1 MSIVVSN
8 LNFIYSPNTPF
19 ETVALKNV
27 SFEIKT
33 GEFVALIG
41 HTGSGKSTLIQ
52 QLNGLIKPTSGGI
65 VINGVDITKQ
75 NAKLTDVRR
84 KVGLVFQYPEYQ
96 LFDETVQKD
105 IAFGPKNMGLSDEEI
120 NKRVKTSMDLVGMSF
135 EKYKDKSPFEL
146 SGGQK
151 RRVAIAGVLAMSP
164 EVLILDEPAAGLD
177 PKAKNEILGNIKKIH
192 AKTNNTI
199 ILVSHCMSDV
209 SEIADRLLV
218 MNKGQIEYFDTPVNV
233 FKNEERLKE
242 IGLDVPDAIKLKNI
256 LNKCGYSI
264 SDEVLSIEQIKSEII
279 KNIGGKV
286 AK

>member
-52 QLNGLIKPTSGGI
+52 QLNGLIKPTSGSI

-75 NAKLTDVRR
+75 NAKLTEVRR

-199 ILVSHCMSDV
+199 ILVSHSMSDV

>member
-52 QLNGLIKPTSGGI
+52 QLNGLIKPTSGSI
-65 VINGVDITKQ
+65 VINGVDITNQ
-75 NAKLTDVRR
+75 NAKLTEVRR

>member
-52 QLNGLIKPTSGGI
+52 QLNGLIKPTSGSI

-75 NAKLTDVRR
+75 NAKLTEVRR

-135 EKYKDKSPFEL
+135 ERYKDKSPFEL

-218 MNKGQIEYFDTPVNV
+218 MNKGQIEYYDTPVNV

>member
-75 NAKLTDVRR
+75 NAKLTEVRR

-199 ILVSHCMSDV
+199 ILVSHSMSDV

-264 SDEVLSIEQIKSEII
+264 SDEVLRIEQIKSEII

>member
-52 QLNGLIKPTSGGI
+52 QLNGLIKPTSGSI

-75 NAKLTDVRR
+75 NAKLTEVRR

-199 ILVSHCMSDV
+199 ILVSHSMSDV

-264 SDEVLSIEQIKSEII
+264 SDEVLRIEQIKSEII
-279 KNIGGKV
+279 KNIGGIV

>member
-52 QLNGLIKPTSGGI
+52 QLNGLIKPISGSI

-75 NAKLTDVRR
+75 NAKLTEVRR

-199 ILVSHCMSDV
+199 ILVSHSMSDV

-264 SDEVLSIEQIKSEII
+264 SDEVLRIEQIKSEII

>member
-52 QLNGLIKPTSGGI
+52 QLNGLIKPTSGSI

-75 NAKLTDVRR
+75 NAKLTEVRR

-218 MNKGQIEYFDTPVNV
+218 MNKGQIEYYDTPVNV

>member
-52 QLNGLIKPTSGGI
+52 QLNGLIKPTSGSI

-75 NAKLTDVRR
+75 NAKLTEVRR

-264 SDEVLSIEQIKSEII
+264 SDEVLRIEQIKSEII

>member
-52 QLNGLIKPTSGGI
+52 QLNGLIKPTSGSI

-75 NAKLTDVRR
+75 NAKLTEVRR

-135 EKYKDKSPFEL
+135 ERYKDKSPFEL

-199 ILVSHCMSDV
+199 ILVSHSMSDV

>member
-52 QLNGLIKPTSGGI
+52 QLNGLIKPTSGSI

-75 NAKLTDVRR
+75 NAKLTEVRR

>member
-52 QLNGLIKPTSGGI
+52 QLNGLIKPTSGSI

-75 NAKLTDVRR
+75 NAKLTEVRR

-199 ILVSHCMSDV
+199 ILVSHSMSDV

-264 SDEVLSIEQIKSEII
+264 SDEVLRIEQIKSEII

>member
-52 QLNGLIKPTSGGI
+52 QLNGLIKPTSGSI
-65 VINGVDITKQ
+65 VINGVDITNQ
-75 NAKLTDVRR
+75 NAKLTEVRR

-218 MNKGQIEYFDTPVNV
+218 MNKGQIEYYDTPVNV

>member
-52 QLNGLIKPTSGGI
+52 QLNGLIKPTSGSI

-75 NAKLTDVRR
+75 NAKLTEVRR

-135 EKYKDKSPFEL
+135 ERYKDKSPFEL

-199 ILVSHCMSDV
+199 ILVSHSMSDV

-256 LNKCGYSI
+256 LNKCGYRI
-264 SDEVLSIEQIKSEII
+264 SDEVLRIEQIKSEII

>member
-52 QLNGLIKPTSGGI
+52 QLNGLIKPTSGSI

-75 NAKLTDVRR
+75 NAKLTEVRR

-135 EKYKDKSPFEL
+135 ERYKDKSPFEL

-199 ILVSHCMSDV
+199 ILVSHSMSDV

-264 SDEVLSIEQIKSEII
+264 SDEVLRIEQIKSEII

>member
-52 QLNGLIKPTSGGI
+52 QLNGLIKPTSGSI
-65 VINGVDITKQ
+65 VINGVDITNQ
-75 NAKLTDVRR
+75 NAKLTEVRR

-120 NKRVKTSMDLVGMSF
+120 NERVKISMDLVGMSF